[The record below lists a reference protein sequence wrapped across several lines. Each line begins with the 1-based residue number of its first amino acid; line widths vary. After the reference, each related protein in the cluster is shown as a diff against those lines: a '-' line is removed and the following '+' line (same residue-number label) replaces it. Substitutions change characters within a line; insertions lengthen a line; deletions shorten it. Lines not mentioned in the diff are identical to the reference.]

1 MKKGLVSFVVVARTS
16 SIFASLCLSN
26 TFYLLILNLFSD
38 VLKTFSSIRL
48 KDSYPQAQ
56 NCYHVNCCLGTMAGM
71 CMANH
76 LHMDFP
82 NWGPATKRTGHE
94 LQQALVQIP
103 APHSAVCFI
112 LFEYLFI

>member
-26 TFYLLILNLFSD
+26 TFYSIILNLFSD

-56 NCYHVNCCLGTMAGM
+56 NCSQVSCCLGTHGGDV
-71 CMANH
+71 H
-76 LHMDFP
+76 
-82 NWGPATKRTGHE
+82 G
-94 LQQALVQIP
+94 
-103 APHSAVCFI
+103 
-112 LFEYLFI
+112 